1 LRACFPIRLRSQA
14 GSLLVAL
21 HLAPQDILQKN
32 SPHAGSSLFDALP
45 PREVST
51 GERQCGLFSEANPK
65 LWWDIRRTSSPA
77 TIEVWRELHHE
88 ERMPEAPDKNPAA
101 PKPLKSTLNL
111 PQTAFPMKAGL
122 PVNEPIRLKRWEQEG
137 LYDQIRTARA
147 GSPRYILHDGP
158 PYANGAIHLGHALN
172 KTLKDFVV
180 KTKTMA
186 GFDAPYVP
194 GWDCHGLPIEIKVDE
209 QLGRK
214 KLEMDPVQVRRACR
228 EYAQKYLDLQRSQ
241 FIRMGIFGR
250 WAEPYS
256 TMDPVYEAR
265 IAETFFHF
273 FENGFVYKGLKPVSW
288 CIHDRT
294 ALAEAEVEYA
304 NHISPSVY
312 VRYKLTS
319 DASPIH
325 NDLAG
330 KDVYAI
336 IWTTTPWTLPASLAI
351 AFHPEME
358 YVAIN
363 CVGGTYIVAQALL
376 STVIA
381 HCHLMS
387 AKHPSEPASQTD
399 MVAAFKGEHL
409 DRASFQHPFLARTVL
424 GTNATYVTADQGTG
438 AVHTAPAH
446 GVDDFATGRRY
457 ELPEVQYVDDA
468 GRQMGTE
475 RFGGGQP
482 QPYEGLTVFKSN
494 PVIIELL
501 KEKGALLGQQT
512 LDHSYPHCWRCH
524 NPVITRA
531 TEQWFID
538 METPM
543 GASTF
548 RQRALDEI
556 TRVTW
561 DPAWGQ
567 ERITNMV
574 ATRPDWC
581 ISRQRI
587 WGVPIAV
594 FLCRKCGEP
603 LRSAA
608 VNKLVV
614 DLFIKESADAWYVH
628 TPEKMLPAGT
638 SCTCG
643 HREFR
648 KEMDI
653 LDVWFES
660 GASSHAVLDFD
671 KDVQQ
676 KVGDPDQRADLYAE
690 GGDQHRGWF
699 MSSLLCSIG
708 MRNRAPFKSVATY
721 GWTLDEKGRALSK
734 SLGNFIDPVEIMDS
748 LGGDIVRLW
757 VASVDF
763 REDVVA
769 SLPLLKRLAE
779 EIYRKLRNTFR
790 FLLGSLSETD
800 PTTGDVHAFDP
811 RPIAGGGDAV
821 PFEQLQPIDQYILA
835 KTAELTGKITKAYA
849 DFEFHRVYHLLNEFC
864 NSELSAFY
872 LDVLKDR
879 LYTYPVAYKPGREY
893 QQSLYKA
900 RRSAQTAIYKITD
913 ALARLTAP
921 ILSFTADEV
930 WQALPGATSRA
941 ASVHL
946 TLFPTPEGIAFPFT
960 EETAAQWRGIF
971 ALRERTLARLETLR
985 SDKRIG
991 KSLEARVTIAFS
1003 ADADRSAWSEYAIA
1017 LPELLNVSE
1026 VDIALVESM
1035 GGNLIPDLA
1044 VDPSMQPKCDR
1055 CWRHVPDVGHD
1066 TRYPSVCL
1074 RCAEALDAI
1083 DFVPYAASN
1092 N

>member
-1 LRACFPIRLRSQA
+1 
-14 GSLLVAL
+14 
-21 HLAPQDILQKN
+21 
-32 SPHAGSSLFDALP
+32 
-45 PREVST
+45 
-51 GERQCGLFSEANPK
+51 
-65 LWWDIRRTSSPA
+65 
-77 TIEVWRELHHE
+77 
-88 ERMPEAPDKNPAA
+88 MPEAPDQKSAVSPVEAKAGND

-122 PVNEPIRLKRWEQEG
+122 PVNEPIRLKQWEESA
-137 LYDQIRTARA
+137 LYDQIRRA
-147 GSPRYILHDGP
+147 SAGCPRYILHDGP
-158 PYANGAIHLGHALN
+158 PYANGSIHLGHALN

-228 EYAQKYLDLQRSQ
+228 EYAQKYLDLQREQ
-241 FIRMGIFGR
+241 FIRLGIFGR
-250 WAEPYS
+250 WATPYS
-256 TMDPVYEAR
+256 TMDPEYEAR

-294 ALAEAEVEYA
+294 ALAEAEVEYEQ
-304 NHISPSVY
+304 HTSPSVY

-319 DASPIH
+319 DPAAIEPA
-325 NDLAG
+325 LAG
-330 KDVYAI
+330 KPVSVYTI
-336 IWTTTPWTLPASLAI
+336 IWTTTPWTLPASLAV

-363 CVGGTYIVAQALL
+363 TPDAVYIVAQALL
-376 STVIA
+376 SEVIVHA
-381 HCHLMS
+381 HLMS
-387 AKHPSEPASQTD
+387 ANSPTEPASQSD
-399 MVAAFKGEHL
+399 ILAVFKGTAL
-409 DRASFQHPFLARTVL
+409 DGATFQHPFLDRTVL

-446 GVDDFATGRRY
+446 GVDDFATGKRY
-457 ELPEVQYVDDA
+457 DLPEVQYVDDS
-468 GRQMGTE
+468 GRQMHTE

-501 KEKGALLGQQT
+501 KEKGALLAASHFE
-512 LDHSYPHCWRCH
+512 HSYPHCWRCH

-538 METPM
+538 METAMPAAN
-543 GASTF
+543 GGITTF

-556 TRVTW
+556 KTVTW

-603 LRSAA
+603 LRSPD
-608 VNKLVV
+608 VNKRIVE
-614 DLFIKESADAWYVH
+614 LFMRESADAWYIH
-628 TPEKMLPAGT
+628 APEAMLPAGT
-638 SCTCG
+638 ACACG
-643 HREFR
+643 HTEFR

-671 KDVQQ
+671 PDTQQ
-676 KVGDPDQRADLYAE
+676 KPNDPDQRADLYAE

-708 MRNRAPFKSVATY
+708 MHNRAPFKSVATY
-721 GWTLDEKGRALSK
+721 GWTVDENGKALSK
-734 SLGNFIDPVEIMDS
+734 SMGSQISGEITEKLGAE
-748 LGGDIVRLW
+748 IVRLW

-769 SLPLLKRLAE
+769 SLPLLRRLAE

-790 FLLGSLSETD
+790 FLLGSLREVD
-800 PTTGDVHAFDP
+800 PATGEAHDFDP
-811 RPIAGGGDAV
+811 ATDAV
-821 PFEQLQPIDQYILA
+821 PFDQMQPIDQYILTRA
-835 KTAELTGKITKAYA
+835 AELTGKITKAYA

-879 LYTYPVAYKPGREY
+879 LYTYPVKFKPGHDY
-893 QQSLYKA
+893 QHDLYLA

-930 WQALPGATSRA
+930 WQSLPGTVG
-941 ASVHL
+941 SVHL
-946 TLFPTPEGIAFPFT
+946 QLFPKPEDLAPAAGASQIIADWDTLLEKRT
-960 EETAAQWRGIF
+960 EV
-971 ALRERTLARLETLR
+971 LVKLETLR
-985 SDKRIG
+985 AEKVIG
-991 KSLEARVTIAFS
+991 KALEAVVALSVSTQQDLIAKYLES
-1003 ADADRSAWSEYAIA
+1003 
-1017 LPELLNVSE
+1017 LPELFNVSE
-1026 VDIALVESM
+1026 VDILTDSGLPSLTVERS
-1035 GGNLIPDLA
+1035 
-1044 VDPSMQPKCDR
+1044 QRTKCDR
-1055 CWRHVPDVGHD
+1055 CWRYTEDVGQNAN
-1066 TRYPSVCL
+1066 YPTVCL
-1074 RCAEALDAI
+1074 RCAEALDAV
-1083 DFVPYAASN
+1083 DFLPYTVTT
-1092 N
+1092 

>member
-1 LRACFPIRLRSQA
+1 
-14 GSLLVAL
+14 
-21 HLAPQDILQKN
+21 
-32 SPHAGSSLFDALP
+32 
-45 PREVST
+45 
-51 GERQCGLFSEANPK
+51 
-65 LWWDIRRTSSPA
+65 
-77 TIEVWRELHHE
+77 
-88 ERMPEAPDKNPAA
+88 MPEVPDQKSAGAND

-122 PVNEPIRLKRWEQEG
+122 PVNEPLRLKQWEETD
-137 LYDQIRTARA
+137 LYGQIRAARA

-214 KLEMDPVQVRRACR
+214 KLEMDPVAVRRACR

-294 ALAEAEVEYA
+294 ALAEAEVEYEQ
-304 NHISPSVY
+304 HTSPSVY

-319 DASPIH
+319 DPAAIEPA
-325 NDLAG
+325 LAG
-330 KDVYAI
+330 KPVYTI
-336 IWTTTPWTLPASLAI
+336 IWTTTPWTLPASLAV
-351 AFHPEME
+351 AFNPEME
-358 YVAIN
+358 YVALATPDA
-363 CVGGTYIVAQALL
+363 TYIVAQALL
-376 STVIA
+376 STVVV
-381 HCHLMS
+381 HCQLMS
-387 AKHPSEPASQTD
+387 AANPAEPASNADIIALFPGT
-399 MVAAFKGEHL
+399 AL
-409 DRASFQHPFLARTVL
+409 DGTTFQHPFLNRAIL

-446 GVDDFATGRRY
+446 GVDDFATGKRY
-457 ELPEVQYVDDA
+457 DLPEVQYVDDA
-468 GRQMGTE
+468 GRQMHTE
-475 RFGGGQP
+475 RFGGSQP

-494 PVIIELL
+494 SVIIELL
-501 KEKGALLGQQT
+501 KEKGALLSASSFE
-512 LDHSYPHCWRCH
+512 HSYPHCWRCH

-543 GASTF
+543 SAPDGTATTF
-548 RQRALDEI
+548 RQRALNEI
-556 TRVTW
+556 KTVTW
-561 DPAWGQ
+561 DPAWGE

-594 FLCRKCGEP
+594 FLCRKCSTP
-603 LRSAA
+603 LKDPAI
-608 VNKLVV
+608 NKLIV

-628 TPEKMLPAGT
+628 TPETLLPAGT
-638 SCTCG
+638 ACECG
-643 HREFR
+643 HTEFR

-671 KDVQQ
+671 PDTQQ
-676 KVGDPDQRADLYAE
+676 KPGTDPRSDLYAE

-699 MSSLLCSIG
+699 MSSLLCNIG
-708 MRNRAPFKSVATY
+708 MHNRAPFKSVATY

-734 SLGNFIDPVEIMDS
+734 SLGNFIDPVAIMDQ

-790 FLLGSLSETD
+790 FLLGSLREVD
-800 PTTGDVHAFDP
+800 PSTGLTHDFDP
-811 RPIAGGGDAV
+811 ATDSV
-821 PFEQLQPIDQYILA
+821 PFEQMQPIDQYILA
-835 KTAELTGKITKAYA
+835 RAAELTGKITKAYA

-879 LYTYPVAYKPGREY
+879 LYTYPIKFKPGHEY
-893 QQSLYKA
+893 QRELYLA

-930 WQALPGATSRA
+930 WQSLPATKG
-941 ASVHL
+941 SVHL
-946 TLFPTPEGIAFPFT
+946 TLFPIPESLAPADSRKLIADWDHLLLRRT
-960 EETAAQWRGIF
+960 EVLAKLER
-971 ALRERTLARLETLR
+971 LRAE
-985 SDKRIG
+985 KVIG
-991 KSLEARVTIAFS
+991 KALEAIVTLYGGGEEVAVLKT
-1003 ADADRSAWSEYAIA
+1003 YAA
-1017 LPELLNVSE
+1017 TLPELLNVSE
-1026 VDIALVESM
+1026 VDFLTVHTSDPDYVDNLLVERSKR
-1035 GGNLIPDLA
+1035 A
-1044 VDPSMQPKCDR
+1044 KCDR
-1055 CWRHVPDVGHD
+1055 CWRHVPDVGHNAN
-1066 TRYPSVCL
+1066 YPTVCL

-1083 DFVPYAASN
+1083 DFAPYTAPPSTTN
-1092 N
+1092 